1 MKNFKNKAKK
11 VAEIA
16 ERILLVGVGAAALY
30 ASIFN
35 NPISIRYTA
44 LGLGA
49 LCIIAGLVPM
59 ITAYAKTV
67 WNQK

>member
-35 NPISIRYTA
+35 NPKSLKYTA

-49 LCIIAGLVPM
+49 LCIVAGLVPM
-59 ITAYAKTV
+59 FVAYAKSV
-67 WNQK
+67 WNNK